1 MHLSALDKFLWVT
14 GFAGELVLLVVL
26 FYRRRARSFPIFT
39 SLIAFSVVQT
49 ITMYFVYLH
58 LPHRVYYCG
67 YWTLGTINM
76 LIELGV
82 VYEIA
87 SHVFAP
93 LGKWA
98 PDVRHSFIR
107 LVGASVLV
115 ALILMLLASP
125 ARTRLME
132 TVVTRGTF
140 FSSALMTELFVGL
153 VVLSAGAGLPWKTD
167 AARIAQGWGI
177 YSLVS
182 VVKDT
187 FMSWL
192 GWAHQASTIELL
204 SHIRIT
210 ALLVVLGYWIVTLWQ
225 KAPEPREMPDSMRMQ
240 IFHLQRQV
248 EYDLG
253 RIRGWRKI

>member
-1 MHLSALDKFLWVT
+1 MHLSAIDKFLWVAGFIAT
-14 GFAGELVLLVVL
+14 GILILVL
-26 FYRRRARSFPIFT
+26 FYRHRARSFPIFT
-39 SLIAFSVVQT
+39 ALLALSFVGAPVL
-49 ITMYFVYLH
+49 YFVNSHWGL
-58 LPHRVYYCG
+58 RAYYYG
-67 YWTLGTINM
+67 YWIRASLDM
-76 LIELGV
+76 LIQLGV
-82 VYEIA
+82 VYEVA

-107 LVGASVLV
+107 LVGGSVLV

-125 ARTRLME
+125 ARTRLIE
-132 TVVTRGTF
+132 TVIVRGTF
-140 FSSALMTELFVGL
+140 FSSALMVELFVGL

-167 AARIAQGWGI
+167 AARIAQGFGI

-182 VVKDT
+182 VVYDT
-187 FMSWL
+187 LNTWL
-192 GWAHQASTIELL
+192 GWAHQGSTIRLL
-204 SHIRIT
+204 SEIRIT
-210 ALLVVLGYWIVTLWQ
+210 ALLGVLAYWIVTLWQ
-225 KAPEPREMPDSMRMQ
+225 EAPEPREMPDSMRIQ